1 MAVIGLGYVGMPLA
15 VAFSKKM
22 DVIGYDKDEMKLE
35 NYKRGDDPAGQ
46 ISGLKEICKNIELTS
61 DRSQLWNAK
70 VYIIA
75 VPTPIQMDST
85 PDLEAIKNA
94 TIDVGTCLKREIT

>member
-46 ISGLKEICKNIELTS
+46 ISGLK
-61 DRSQLWNAK
+61 
-70 VYIIA
+70 
-75 VPTPIQMDST
+75 
-85 PDLEAIKNA
+85 AIR
-94 TIDVGTCLKREIT
+94 TLLVRF